1 MNGLLFHRVD
11 FNKQVQEYGVPI
23 ATSMN
28 GQNFIF
34 KKPRDKIQLG
44 DAELYGMLRHEK
56 EKVKKEQ
63 LLTFNLMTLS
73 AYGFSHVKEINLP
86 TIMT

>member
-1 MNGLLFHRVD
+1 M
-11 FNKQVQEYGVPI
+11 EYGLPI

-44 DAELYGMLRHEK
+44 DGDKWKGKDTK
-56 EKVKKEQ
+56 EYVKKEQ

-73 AYGFSHVKEINLP
+73 AYGFSHVKEINLS

>member
-1 MNGLLFHRVD
+1 
-11 FNKQVQEYGVPI
+11 
-23 ATSMN
+23 MN

-44 DAELYGMLRHEK
+44 DGDKWK
-56 EKVKKEQ
+56 ETDHKETVKKEQ

-73 AYGFSHVKEINLP
+73 AYGFFHVKEINLSK
-86 TIMT
+86 IMADYLEEHAI